1 MRKDQKGTIVDR
13 LAENL
18 GRASIAL
25 VSEYQ
30 GMTAAQ
36 SDDMRRRL
44 RAVRGEFRVAK
55 NTLVR
60 RAIKDTRYEALGD
73 KLGGPVGLI
82 LSYADPVELAKTVTS
97 MREFADKFKV
107 RGGVLDGKALSAE
120 EVQALAA
127 LPPREVIFAQLLGLL
142 QAPATRLARLLNE
155 PGSAMARLLDAISKR
170 SGAGEVAQAAGVT
183 VPVEGATPPVVA
195 GAAPPAV
202 EDEVPPAVEGAASP
216 AVASAV
222 PPTVESATPPPV
234 EGAAPPAVEAENPPT
249 VAGAAPPTVVA
260 EEPPAVASAVPSAV
274 EGTTPAPV
282 GAALPPA
289 VEGAASPAVAS
300 AVPPAVE
307 GAAPLAVEEENPP
320 TAADETPPAK
330 DTAAKE

>member
-1 MRKDQKGTIVDR
+1 MRKDQKGTIVER

-25 VSEYQ
+25 VSEYK

-97 MREFADKFKV
+97 MRELADKFKV

-155 PGSAMARLLDAISKR
+155 PGSAIARLLDAVGKR
-170 SGAGEVAQAAGVT
+170 PGAGEAAPADGRTAPVASATSPPVAGEKPPT
-183 VPVEGATPPVVA
+183 VAVATPPPAEGATPP
-195 GAAPPAV
+195 AV
-202 EDEVPPAVEGAASP
+202 EAATPSPVSGEAPPAVEGATSPAVADAASP
-216 AVASAV
+216 AVEGEKPPAVAGATHPPAEDATPPAVESAV
-222 PPTVESATPPPV
+222 PPA
-234 EGAAPPAVEAENPPT
+234 
-249 VAGAAPPTVVA
+249 VAGEA
-260 EEPPAVASAVPSAV
+260 
-274 EGTTPAPV
+274 
-282 GAALPPA
+282 PPA
-289 VEGAASPAVAS
+289 VEGATS
-300 AVPPAVE
+300 PAVE
-307 GAAPLAVEEENPP
+307 G
-320 TAADETPPAK
+320 ETPPAK
-330 DTAAKE
+330 DTVEKE

>member
-1 MRKDQKGTIVDR
+1 MRKDQKGTIVER

-25 VSEYQ
+25 ISEYK

-97 MREFADKFKV
+97 MRELGDKFKV

-120 EVQALAA
+120 EVQAFAA
-127 LPPREVIFAQLLGLL
+127 LPPREVIFAQLLGL
-142 QAPATRLARLLNE
+142 AGAVTGARDAACA
-155 PGSAMARLLDAISKR
+155 SAQRAGFGNGAVARRDQ
-170 SGAGEVAQAAGVT
+170 QAAGCKRWR
-183 VPVEGATPPVVA
+183 
-195 GAAPPAV
+195 AV
-202 EDEVPPAVEGAASP
+202 
-216 AVASAV
+216 
-222 PPTVESATPPPV
+222 
-234 EGAAPPAVEAENPPT
+234 
-249 VAGAAPPTVVA
+249 
-260 EEPPAVASAVPSAV
+260 
-274 EGTTPAPV
+274 
-282 GAALPPA
+282 
-289 VEGAASPAVAS
+289 
-300 AVPPAVE
+300 
-307 GAAPLAVEEENPP
+307 
-320 TAADETPPAK
+320 
-330 DTAAKE
+330 